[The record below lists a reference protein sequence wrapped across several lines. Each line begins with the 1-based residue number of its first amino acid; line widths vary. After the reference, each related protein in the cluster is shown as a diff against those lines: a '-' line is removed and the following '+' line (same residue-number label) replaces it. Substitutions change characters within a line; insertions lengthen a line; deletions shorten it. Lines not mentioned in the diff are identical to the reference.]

1 MQTLFPTTIMIS
13 VLTTQ
18 GFHATTVQEYAD
30 GFHKALSMSPQETLA
45 MRHRAR
51 KSAGRFTDLVFA
63 EKWLANMEKLV
74 ALQVDR
80 SKK

>member
-1 MQTLFPTTIMIS
+1 
-13 VLTTQ
+13 
-18 GFHATTVQEYAD
+18 
-30 GFHKALSMSPQETLA
+30 MSPQETLA

>member
-1 MQTLFPTTIMIS
+1 
-13 VLTTQ
+13 
-18 GFHATTVQEYAD
+18 
-30 GFHKALSMSPQETLA
+30 

-51 KSAGRFTDLVFA
+51 KSAGRFTDFGFA

-74 ALQVDR
+74 DLQVDR